1 MKTRSIILD
10 NITIPDDCLYFDI
23 ETTGLSSRRS
33 QIYLIGALSP
43 HQSGAVL
50 TQWFAESM
58 SDEKAMLVQFNELCG
73 SLKRLVSYNGE
84 GFDIPFI
91 RGAMSQYAIN
101 EHISGME
108 SLDIYAHIRRMKELF
123 STPDMTLKS
132 MERFIGI
139 CREDT
144 FSGSD
149 LIAVY
154 KEYLSSR
161 DERLLGFLLLHNAE
175 DVKNLPALAS
185 LLSYE
190 DALTGPFE
198 DICISYPQSEAS
210 DDIRMSDPQ
219 NGASDNIRMSDTTTG
234 LLDGMCTPSHTSS
247 HITFSSAISQP
258 VPVPVSYNNQDILLS
273 ISGDKLSITVQTQ
286 TGTMKHFFRDYRSYF
301 YLPQEDTAIHKS
313 VGMFIDRASRQKAT
327 PATAYIK
334 KSGTFLPISREMSAD
349 DRWKDIPCFCREY
362 KERIP
367 YILID
372 TDILSDPA
380 FLHDYMRYAVASLGL
395 LRSPNVKPDEAHLN

>member
-33 QIYLIGALSP
+33 QIYLIGTLSP
-43 HQSGAVL
+43 HPSGAVL

-58 SDEKAMLVQFNELCG
+58 SDERDMLVQFNELCG
-73 SLKRLVSYNGE
+73 SRKRLVSYNGE

-139 CREDT
+139 RREDT

-149 LIAVY
+149 LIALY

-190 DALTGPFE
+190 NALTGPF
-198 DICISYPQSEAS
+198 
-210 DDIRMSDPQ
+210 
-219 NGASDNIRMSDTTTG
+219 
-234 LLDGMCTPSHTSS
+234 DGFCTPSHTST
-247 HITFSSAISQP
+247 HITFSTSISQP
-258 VPVPVSYNNQDILLS
+258 VPVPVTYDAQSLSLS
-273 ISGDKLSITVQTQ
+273 ISGDILSITVQTQ
-286 TGTMKHFFRDYRSYF
+286 TGIMKHFFRDYRSYF

-349 DRWKDIPCFCREY
+349 DRWKDIPYFCREY
-362 KERIP
+362 KDRIP

-372 TDILSDPA
+372 ADILSDPA
-380 FLHDYMRYAVASLGL
+380 FLHDYMRYSVASLSL
-395 LRSPNVKPDEAHLN
+395 LRSPKAKPDEALLN